1 MTQEGGRCRAFIYDI
16 LRDKVLVEYVS
27 EGLTRPQIWIACADV
42 LRDIVL
48 VDAVNDEELAGPQI
62 WIACNKVLHINEGL
76 KGPQIWIMRADAVV
90 QSQNPSADGTLLGT
104 RPGSF
109 ATIVAVTVRR

>member
-48 VDAVNDEELAGPQI
+48 VDAVNDEELARPQI
-62 WIACNKVLHINEGL
+62 WIACNKVLWDHVSD
-76 KGPQIWIMRADAVV
+76 R
-90 QSQNPSADGTLLGT
+90 
-104 RPGSF
+104 
-109 ATIVAVTVRR
+109 